1 MAGWPLLLHGPA
13 QANKHSGV
21 GETSEDALV
30 QFKRYWGERGP
41 ITIIEAP
48 PEPPRRE
55 GERAAPI
62 EAALGQAEHLRR
74 GHEVY
79 KRLLHEFHPDKHAG
93 ETYSAGEITAALIQ
107 LWEAV
112 R

>member
-1 MAGWPLLLHGPA
+1 MEQLLPA
-13 QANKHSGV
+13 SVRRWKVGHYCFMVPTQANQHSRRRRDFRRRPH
-21 GETSEDALV
+21 SV
-30 QFKRYWGERGP
+30 Q
-41 ITIIEAP
+41 AV
-48 PEPPRRE
+48 
-55 GERAAPI
+55 
-62 EAALGQAEHLRR
+62 LGQAEHLRR